1 MARFTHPSI
10 GPATITN
17 TDINNAIGAGI
28 EYNAVWSDTT
38 LEYTGNPAIG
48 YYTRIGNIVFV
59 QIDVDFDNV
68 SDFGSG
74 QYRVTLPF
82 NSRFH
87 TDAYGGS
94 IHDQNSETRHWS
106 IKGHLSENSDE
117 CLLWYV
123 SASSEDKE
131 FTFNAPVNLTTADKF
146 HMWFMYEC
154 VD

>member
-1 MARFTHPSI
+1 MARFTHPGI
-10 GPATITN
+10 GPTTITN
-17 TDINNAIGAGI
+17 TDINNAIGASI
-28 EYNAVWSDTT
+28 EYDPVWSDTT
-38 LEYTGNPAIG
+38 LEYTGDPAIG

-106 IKGHLSENSDE
+106 IKGHLAENSDE